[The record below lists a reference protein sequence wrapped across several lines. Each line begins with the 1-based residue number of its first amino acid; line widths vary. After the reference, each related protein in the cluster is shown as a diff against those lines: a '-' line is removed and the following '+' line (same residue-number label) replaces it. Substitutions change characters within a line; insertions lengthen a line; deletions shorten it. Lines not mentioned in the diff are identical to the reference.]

1 MPSTENRN
9 VEEEIMG
16 EVDLVIRGGTVVD
29 GTGGAPFEADV
40 AVDKGVIV
48 EVGKVAAKGREEI
61 AAKGLLVTP
70 GWVDIHTHY
79 DGQVTW
85 DSRMTPSSIHGSTTV
100 VMGNCGVG
108 FAPVRKSDHDRL
120 ISLMEGVED
129 IPGAA
134 LHEGLSWQWE
144 SFADYLDAIETL
156 PHDIDVAT
164 QVPHGAV
171 RVYVMG
177 ERGARREAATD
188 AEIAEMR
195 AIVRDAV
202 KAGAIGFSTSR
213 TVAHRTADGDLTP
226 TIGAADKEMIAIAEG
241 LKEAGAGVLQWVSDF
256 REIDHE
262 FSLVEKLV
270 EVSGR
275 PLSFSLVQADV
286 VPDQWRELLARL
298 DRAAAKGLPIKA
310 QVQGRPVGLMLGLQ
324 GSVHPFLT
332 RPSYR
337 AIADKP
343 LEERVAIMRDPAFR
357 ERLLAESLEPG
368 HPFLNSLAGAWHKM
382 FELGDPPNY
391 EPAPEES
398 IGARAKRDGVNPDAI
413 VYDILTANGGR
424 NFLFFP
430 LHNYYE
436 FSLDNAL
443 TMIRNPNT
451 LFGLSDGGA
460 HVGVIC
466 DVSVPTYMLTHWCRD
481 RSRGEHLDIPF
492 VVKSQTRDTA
502 EAVGLLDRGLIAPGM
517 KGDLN
522 VIDFERLRLLPPHM
536 VYDLPSGARRLMQE
550 AEGYVATIVSG
561 AVIYRDGKPTGA
573 LPGKLVRGHRPSPVR
588 AAAE

>member
-1 MPSTENRN
+1 MS
-9 VEEEIMG
+9 

-29 GTGGAPFEADV
+29 GSGGAPVKADV
-40 AVDKGVIV
+40 AIDKGLIV
-48 EVGKVAAKGREEI
+48 AVGKVDAKGREEVD
-61 AAKGLLVTP
+61 AAGLLVTP

-85 DSRMTPSSIHGSTTV
+85 DERMTPSSIHGATTV

-120 ISLMEGVED
+120 IRLMEGVED

-134 LHEGLSWQWE
+134 LHEGLSWAWE
-144 SFADYLDAIETL
+144 SFGDYLDAVEAK
-156 PHDIDVAT
+156 HRDIDVAI

-177 ERGARREAATD
+177 ERGAKREPATD
-188 AEIAEMR
+188 AEVAEMR
-195 AIVRDAV
+195 DIVRDAIR
-202 KAGAIGFSTSR
+202 AGAIGFSTSR
-213 TVAHRTADGDLTP
+213 TVAHRTSDGDLTP
-226 TIGAADKEMIAIAEG
+226 TIGAADKEMMAIAEG
-241 LKEAGAGVLQWVSDF
+241 LREAGAGVLQWVSDF
-256 REIDHE
+256 RDVDHE

-270 EVSGR
+270 EISGR

-286 VPDQWRELLARL
+286 MPDQWRDLLSRL
-298 DRAAAKGLPIKA
+298 DDAAGRGLPIKA

-357 ERLLAESLEPG
+357 EKLLAEDLEPG
-368 HPFLNSLAGAWHKM
+368 HPFLNSLAGAYHKM
-382 FELGDPPNY
+382 FDLGDPPNY
-391 EPAPEES
+391 EPTPEES
-398 IGARAKRDGVNPDAI
+398 IGARAKRDGVNPDEI

-436 FSLDNAL
+436 FSLENAL

-481 RSRGEHLDIPF
+481 RTRGERLDLPF

-517 KGDLN
+517 KADVN
-522 VIDFERLRLLPPHM
+522 VIDFDRLRLMPPHM

-550 AEGYVATIVSG
+550 AEGYVATVVSG
-561 AVIYRDGKPTGA
+561 EVIYRDGKATGA
-573 LPGKLVRGHRPSPVR
+573 LPGKLVRGHKPAPVSR

>member
-1 MPSTENRN
+1 MA
-9 VEEEIMG
+9 
-16 EVDLVIRGGTVVD
+16 EVDIVIRSGTVVD
-29 GTGGAPFEADV
+29 GTDGPAHKADV
-40 AVDKGVIV
+40 AIDMGRIV
-48 EVGKVAAKGREEI
+48 AVGKVEARGREEI
-61 AAKGLLVTP
+61 DAKGLLVTP

-85 DSRMTPSSIHGSTTV
+85 DSHMTPSSLHGATTV

-108 FAPVRKSDHDRL
+108 VAPVRKADHDRL
-120 ISLMEGVED
+120 IRLMEGVED

-134 LHEGLSWQWE
+134 LHEGLSWEWE
-144 SFADYLDAIETL
+144 SFADYLDAVEAR
-156 PHDIDVAT
+156 PRDIDVAI

-177 ERGARREAATD
+177 ERGAKREPASD

-195 AIVRDAV
+195 DIVRDAI
-202 KAGAIGFSTSR
+202 KAGAIGFSISR
-213 TVAHRTADGDLTP
+213 TVAHRTIDGDLTP
-226 TIGAADKEMIAIAEG
+226 TLGAADREMIAIAEG

-256 REIDHE
+256 RDLDRE

-270 EVSGR
+270 EISGR
-275 PLSFSLVQADV
+275 PLSFSLVQADIW
-286 VPDQWRELLARL
+286 PDQWRDLLARL
-298 DRAAAKGLPIKA
+298 NAAAGRGLPIRA

-332 RPSYR
+332 RPSYGE
-337 AIADKP
+337 IASKP
-343 LEERVAIMRDPAFR
+343 LDERVAIMRTPEFR
-357 ERLLAESLEPG
+357 KKLLSEDLEPG
-368 HPFLNSLAGAWHKM
+368 HPFLNSLTGAWHKM

-391 EPAPEES
+391 EPSPEDS
-398 IGARAKRDGVNPDAI
+398 IGARAKREGKDPDEI
-413 VYDILTANGGR
+413 VYDLLTANGGR

-430 LHNYYE
+430 LHNYFE
-436 FSLDNAL
+436 LNLDNVL

-481 RSRGEHLDIPF
+481 RTRGDRLDLPF

-502 EAVGLLDRGLIAPGM
+502 ETVGLFDRGLIAPGM
-517 KGDLN
+517 KADVN
-522 VIDFERLRLLPPHM
+522 VIDFERLRLMPPHM

-550 AEGYVATIVSG
+550 AEGYVATIASG
-561 AVIYRDGKPTGA
+561 EIIYRDGQVTGA
-573 LPGKLVRGHRPSPVR
+573 LPGKLVRGLRQG
-588 AAAE
+588 

>member
-1 MPSTENRN
+1 MA
-9 VEEEIMG
+9 

-29 GTGGAPFEADV
+29 GSGGAPKKADV
-40 AVDKGVIV
+40 AIDKGVIV
-48 EVGKVAAKGREEI
+48 AVGKVDAKGRSEI
-61 AAKGLLVTP
+61 DAAGLLVTP

-85 DSRMTPSSIHGSTTV
+85 DERMTPSSIHGSTTV

-108 FAPVRKSDHDRL
+108 FAPVKKNDHDRL
-120 ISLMEGVED
+120 IRLMEGVED

-134 LHEGLSWQWE
+134 LHEGLSWEWE
-144 SFADYLDAIETL
+144 SFGDYMDAIEKR
-156 PHDIDVAT
+156 PHDIDVAL

-177 ERGARREAATD
+177 ERGAKREAATD
-188 AEIAEMR
+188 AEVAEMR
-195 AIVRDAV
+195 DIVSDAI

-213 TVAHRTADGDLTP
+213 TVAHRTSDGDLTP
-226 TIGAADKEMIAIAEG
+226 TIGAADKEMMAIAEG

-256 REIDHE
+256 REIEHE

-270 EVSGR
+270 EISGR

-286 VPDQWRELLARL
+286 VPDQWRDLLARL
-298 DRAAAKGLPIKA
+298 DKAVEKGLPIKA

-343 LEERVAIMRDPAFR
+343 LEERAAIMRDPAFR
-357 ERLLAESLEPG
+357 AKLLSEELEPG
-368 HPFLNSLAGAWHKM
+368 HPFLNSLAGAYHKM

-391 EPAPEES
+391 EPAPEDS
-398 IGARAKRDGVNPDAI
+398 IGARAKREGRKPDEI

-430 LHNYYE
+430 LHNYYDFDLE
-436 FSLDNAL
+436 NAL
-443 TMIRNPNT
+443 SMIRNPNT
-451 LFGLSDGGA
+451 IFGLSDGGA

-481 RSRGEHLDIPF
+481 RSRGERLDLPF

-502 EAVGLLDRGLIAPGM
+502 EAIGLLDRGLIAPGM
-517 KGDLN
+517 KADVN

-561 AVIYRDGKPTGA
+561 EVIYREGRPTGA
-573 LPGKLVRGHRPSPVR
+573 LPGKLVRGHKPSPLARV
-588 AAAE
+588 AAE

>member
-29 GTGGAPFEADV
+29 GTGGAPFEVDV

-108 FAPVRKSDHDRL
+108 FAPVRRSDHDRL

-156 PHDIDVAT
+156 PHDIDVAM

>member
-1 MPSTENRN
+1 
-9 VEEEIMG
+9 MG

-29 GTGGAPFEADV
+29 GSGGAPRVADV
-40 AVDKGVIV
+40 AIDKGVIV
-48 EVGKVAAKGREEI
+48 EIGMVAAKGREEI
-61 AAKGLLVTP
+61 DAKGLLVTP

-85 DSRMTPSSIHGSTTV
+85 DSRMTPSSIHGATTV

-108 FAPVRKSDHDRL
+108 FAPVRKTDHDRL
-120 ISLMEGVED
+120 IRLMEGVED

-134 LHEGLSWQWE
+134 LHEGLSWKWE
-144 SFADYLDAIETL
+144 SFADYMAAVETL
-156 PHDIDVAT
+156 PHDIDLVM

-177 ERGARREAATD
+177 ERGAKREPATD

-195 AIVRDAV
+195 DIVRDAI

-213 TVAHRTADGDLTP
+213 TVAHRTSDGDLTP

-256 REIDHE
+256 RDVDHE

-286 VPDQWRELLARL
+286 MPHQWRELLSRL
-298 DRAAAKGLPIKA
+298 DGAAGRGLPIKA

-332 RPSYR
+332 RPRYR
-337 AIADKP
+337 KIADKP

-357 ERLLAESLEPG
+357 EQLLAEGLEPG
-368 HPFLNSLAGAWHKM
+368 HPFLNSLAGAYHKM

-391 EPAPEES
+391 EPAPEDS
-398 IGARAKRDGVNPDAI
+398 IGARAKRTGENPDAI

-481 RSRGEHLDIPF
+481 RSRGERLDLPF
-492 VVKSQTRDTA
+492 VVRSQTRDTA
-502 EAVGLLDRGLIAPGM
+502 EAIGLLDRGLIAPGM
-517 KGDLN
+517 KADVN
-522 VIDFERLRLLPPHM
+522 VIDFERLRLKPPSM

-561 AVIYRDGKPTGA
+561 EVIYRDGKATGA
-573 LPGKLVRGHRPSPVR
+573 LPGKLVRGHQPAPAR

>member
-1 MPSTENRN
+1 
-9 VEEEIMG
+9 MG

-29 GTGGAPFEADV
+29 GTGGAPYEADV

-156 PHDIDVAT
+156 PHDIDVAM

-298 DRAAAKGLPIKA
+298 DKAASKGLPIKA

-536 VYDLPSGARRLMQE
+536 VYDLPSGARRLMQK

>member
-1 MPSTENRN
+1 MAQL
-9 VEEEIMG
+9 
-16 EVDLVIRGGTVVD
+16 DLVIRGGTIVD
-29 GTGGAPFEADV
+29 GSGGAAYEADV
-40 AVDKGVIV
+40 AIDKGVIV
-48 EVGKVAAKGREEI
+48 EIGKVAASGREEI
-61 AAKGLLVTP
+61 DAKGLLVTP

-85 DSRMTPSSIHGSTTV
+85 DSRMTPSSIHGATTV

-108 FAPVRKSDHDRL
+108 FAPVKKTDHDRL
-120 ISLMEGVED
+120 IRLMEGVED

-134 LHEGLSWQWE
+134 LHEGLSWKWE
-144 SFADYLDAIETL
+144 SFADYMDAVETL
-156 PHDIDVAT
+156 PHDIDLVM

-177 ERGARREAATD
+177 ERGAKREAATD

-195 AIVRDAV
+195 EIVRDAI

-213 TVAHRTADGDLTP
+213 TVAHRTSDGDLTP
-226 TIGAADKEMIAIAEG
+226 TIGAADAEMIAIAEG

-256 REIDHE
+256 RDIDHE

-286 VPDQWRELLARL
+286 VPDQWRDLLTRL
-298 DRAAAKGLPIKA
+298 DSAAARGLPIKA

-343 LEERVAIMRDPAFR
+343 LEERVALMREPAFR
-357 ERLLAESLEPG
+357 AKLLSEQLEPG
-368 HPFLNSLAGAWHKM
+368 HPFLNSLAGAYHKM

-391 EPAPEES
+391 EPAPEDS
-398 IGARAKRDGVNPDAI
+398 IGARAKREGRNPDEI
-413 VYDILTANGGR
+413 VYDMLTANEGR

-430 LHNYYE
+430 LHNYYD
-436 FSLDNAL
+436 FNLDNAL
-443 TMIRNPNT
+443 TMLRNPNT

-481 RSRGEHLDIPF
+481 RTRGERLDLPF

-502 EAVGLLDRGLIAPGM
+502 EAIGLLDRGLIAPGM
-517 KGDLN
+517 KADVN
-522 VIDFERLRLLPPHM
+522 VIDFERLRLKPPGM

-561 AVIYRDGKPTGA
+561 AVIYRDGRPTGA
-573 LPGKLVRGHRPSPVR
+573 LPGKLVRGHQRAPVR

>member
-1 MPSTENRN
+1 MS
-9 VEEEIMG
+9 

-29 GTGGAPFEADV
+29 GTGGAPRVADV

-48 EVGKVAAKGREEI
+48 EVGNVAAKGREEI
-61 AAKGLLVTP
+61 DAKGLLVTP

-108 FAPVRKSDHDRL
+108 FAPVRKQDHDRL
-120 ISLMEGVED
+120 IRLMEGVED

-144 SFADYLDAIETL
+144 SFADYLDAIEKL
-156 PHDIDVAT
+156 SHDVDVAM

-188 AEIAEMR
+188 AEVAEMR
-195 AIVRDAV
+195 AIVRDAI

-213 TVAHRTADGDLTP
+213 TVAHRTSDGDLTP

-286 VPDQWRELLARL
+286 MPDQWRDLLSRL
-298 DRAAAKGLPIKA
+298 DKAASKGLPIKA

-357 ERLLAESLEPG
+357 EQLLSESLEPG
-368 HPFLNSLAGAWHKM
+368 HPFLNSLAGAYHKM

-430 LHNYYE
+430 LHNYFE

-522 VIDFERLRLLPPHM
+522 VIDFDRLRLLPPHM

-561 AVIYRDGKPTGA
+561 EVIYRDGKPTGA
-573 LPGKLVRGHRPSPVR
+573 LPGKLVRGHQPPPMR

>member
-1 MPSTENRN
+1 MAQL
-9 VEEEIMG
+9 
-16 EVDLVIRGGTVVD
+16 DLVIRGGTIVD
-29 GTGGAPFEADV
+29 GSGGAAYEADV
-40 AVDKGVIV
+40 AIDKGVIV
-48 EVGKVAAKGREEI
+48 EIGKVAASGREEI
-61 AAKGLLVTP
+61 DAKGLLVTP

-85 DSRMTPSSIHGSTTV
+85 DSRMTPSSIHGATTV

-108 FAPVRKSDHDRL
+108 FAPVKKTDHDRL
-120 ISLMEGVED
+120 IRLMEGVED

-134 LHEGLSWQWE
+134 LHEGLSWKWE
-144 SFADYLDAIETL
+144 SFADYMDAVETL
-156 PHDIDVAT
+156 AHDIDLVM

-177 ERGARREAATD
+177 ERGAKREAATD

-195 AIVRDAV
+195 EIVRDAI

-213 TVAHRTADGDLTP
+213 TVAHRTSDGDLTP
-226 TIGAADKEMIAIAEG
+226 TIGAADAEMIAIAEG

-256 REIDHE
+256 RDIDHE

-286 VPDQWRELLARL
+286 VPDQWRDLLTRL
-298 DRAAAKGLPIKA
+298 DSAAGRGLPIKA

-343 LEERVAIMRDPAFR
+343 LAERVALMREPAFR
-357 ERLLAESLEPG
+357 AKLLSEQLEPG
-368 HPFLNSLAGAWHKM
+368 HPFLNSLAGAYHKM

-391 EPAPEES
+391 EPAPEDS
-398 IGARAKRDGVNPDAI
+398 IGARAKREGRNPDEI
-413 VYDILTANGGR
+413 VYDMLTANEGR

-430 LHNYYE
+430 LHNYYD
-436 FSLDNAL
+436 FNLDNAL
-443 TMIRNPNT
+443 TMLRNPNT

-481 RSRGEHLDIPF
+481 RTRGERLDLPF

-502 EAVGLLDRGLIAPGM
+502 EAIGLLDRGLIAPGM
-517 KGDLN
+517 KADVN
-522 VIDFERLRLLPPHM
+522 VIDFERLRLKPPGM

-561 AVIYRDGKPTGA
+561 AVIYRDGRPTGA
-573 LPGKLVRGHRPSPVR
+573 LPGKLVRGH
-588 AAAE
+588 

>member
-1 MPSTENRN
+1 MAQL
-9 VEEEIMG
+9 
-16 EVDLVIRGGTVVD
+16 DLVIRGGTIVD
-29 GTGGAPFEADV
+29 GSGGAAYEADV
-40 AVDKGVIV
+40 AIDKGVIV
-48 EVGKVAAKGREEI
+48 EIGKVAASGREEI
-61 AAKGLLVTP
+61 DAKGLLVTP

-85 DSRMTPSSIHGSTTV
+85 DSRMTPSSIHGATTV

-108 FAPVRKSDHDRL
+108 FAPVKKTDHDRL
-120 ISLMEGVED
+120 IRLMEGVED

-134 LHEGLSWQWE
+134 LHEGLSWKWE
-144 SFADYLDAIETL
+144 SFADYMDAVETL
-156 PHDIDVAT
+156 AHDIDLVM

-177 ERGARREAATD
+177 ERGAKREAATD

-195 AIVRDAV
+195 EIVRDAI

-213 TVAHRTADGDLTP
+213 TVAHRTSDGDLTP
-226 TIGAADKEMIAIAEG
+226 TIGAADAEMIAIAEG

-256 REIDHE
+256 RDIDHE

-286 VPDQWRELLARL
+286 VPDQWRDLLTRL
-298 DRAAAKGLPIKA
+298 DSAATRGLPIKA

-343 LEERVAIMRDPAFR
+343 LAERVALMREPAFR
-357 ERLLAESLEPG
+357 AKLLSEQLEPG
-368 HPFLNSLAGAWHKM
+368 HPFLNSLAGAYHKM

-391 EPAPEES
+391 EPAPEDS
-398 IGARAKRDGVNPDAI
+398 IGARAKREGRNPDEI
-413 VYDILTANGGR
+413 VYDMLTANEGR

-430 LHNYYE
+430 LHNYYD
-436 FSLDNAL
+436 FNLDNAL
-443 TMIRNPNT
+443 TMLRNPNT

-481 RSRGEHLDIPF
+481 RTRGERLDLPF

-502 EAVGLLDRGLIAPGM
+502 EAIGLLDRGLIAPGM
-517 KGDLN
+517 KADIN
-522 VIDFERLRLLPPHM
+522 VIDFERLRLKPPGM
-536 VYDLPSGARRLMQE
+536 VYDLPAGARRLMQE

-561 AVIYRDGKPTGA
+561 AVIYRDGRPTGA
-573 LPGKLVRGHRPSPVR
+573 LPGKLVRGHQRAPVR